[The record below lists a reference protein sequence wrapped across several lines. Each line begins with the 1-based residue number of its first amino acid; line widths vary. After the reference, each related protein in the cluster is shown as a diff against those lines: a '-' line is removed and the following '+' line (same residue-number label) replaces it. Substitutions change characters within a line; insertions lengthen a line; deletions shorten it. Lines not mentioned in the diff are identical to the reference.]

1 MDQIVCDFIKLA
13 PLVFDVSDAIERSLQ
28 FKNSNKKTTF
38 NFTYPGFGKVPMT
51 QNMIKYLYER
61 ALCSTP
67 KSIFTEICY
76 LILDTTSSHKTRIL
90 QDIFIYLYL
99 IRRKFYELQRSL
111 SISRLYINTCK
122 RHFYYFKLNIP
133 SNNKP
138 SQTTK
143 RYNNHQLVVLQELSY
158 CKQRVDPFAFGEC
171 TEADLN
177 NLTQK
182 DYDNLQKYIYNLT
195 NDYIEE
201 DICEEYS

>member
-1 MDQIVCDFIKLA
+1 MDSIVCDFIKLA
-13 PLVFDVSDAIERSLQ
+13 PLVFDISDAIDRAIL
-28 FKNSNKKTTF
+28 FKNSDKKTTF
-38 NFTYPGFGKVPMT
+38 NFTYPGFGKLPMS
-51 QNMIKYLYER
+51 QNMIKYVYER

-76 LILDTTSSHKTRIL
+76 LILDTSSSHKTRIL

-99 IRRKFYELQRSL
+99 IRNKFYELQRSL

-122 RHFYYFKLNIP
+122 IHFYYFKLNIP
-133 SNNKP
+133 FNNKP

-143 RYNNHQLVVLQELSY
+143 RYNNNQLIALQEISY
-158 CKQRVDPFAFGEC
+158 CKKRVDPFSFNDC

-182 DYDNLQKYIYNLT
+182 DYDNLQKYNYNLN
-195 NDYIEE
+195 NDLIEE
-201 DICEEYS
+201 DICDIYP